1 MNDLNKYRK
10 QIDKI
15 DDKLLKL
22 FSQRMEVVKKVG
34 EYKKKNNLKVKDAK
48 REKIIIQNK
57 ISQAKE
63 LNLSESF
70 IKKIWKAFFQEA
82 YEIEK

>member
-10 QIDKI
+10 EIDKI

-34 EYKKKNNLKVKDAK
+34 EYKKKNNLKVKDLK
-48 REKIIIQNK
+48 REKLIIENK
-57 ISQAKE
+57 TNQAKN
-63 LNLSESF
+63 LNLSENF